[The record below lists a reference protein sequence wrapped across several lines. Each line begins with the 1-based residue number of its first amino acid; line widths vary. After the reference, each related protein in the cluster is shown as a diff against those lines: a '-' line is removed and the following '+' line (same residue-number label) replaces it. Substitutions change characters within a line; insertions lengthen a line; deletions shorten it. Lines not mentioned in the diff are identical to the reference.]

1 MMKFFYQSEK
11 KMKFFFSLISPETQ
25 SKSKKLKEFNIFLK
39 KLKFSPLILKNT
51 CKIFMSQGLAQG
63 LPCTEVFG
71 PSLEPLLRLARIIL
85 TGVGL

>member
-11 KMKFFFSLISPETQ
+11 KIEKKFFCLKSPETQ

-39 KLKFSPLILKNT
+39 KTKIPPPDIEKYFSF
-51 CKIFMSQGLAQG
+51 KIFMSQG

-71 PSLEPLLRLARIIL
+71 PCLEPLLRLARIIL
-85 TGVGL
+85 NC